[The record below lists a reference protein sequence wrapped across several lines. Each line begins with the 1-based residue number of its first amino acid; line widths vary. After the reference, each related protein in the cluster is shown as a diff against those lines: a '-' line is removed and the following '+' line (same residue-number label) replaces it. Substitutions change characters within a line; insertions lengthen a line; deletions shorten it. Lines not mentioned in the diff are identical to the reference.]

1 MALLLPIILV
11 VAMAVLFAQHRGRDA
26 RIRRLLDAIDTDLA
40 AGRAGVAAGRDLN
53 RLPHHLHD
61 AILRAG
67 SAPQPEQVRRTRAAI
82 AEYREFRGWQG

>member
-1 MALLLPIILV
+1 MALLLPLILI

-26 RIRRLLDAIDTDLA
+26 RIRRLLEAIDGDLA
-40 AGRAGVAAGRDLN
+40 AGRAGAAAERDLN

-67 SAPQPEQVRRTRAAI
+67 TAPQPDQISRARAAI
-82 AEYREFRGWQG
+82 AEYRDFRGWRG